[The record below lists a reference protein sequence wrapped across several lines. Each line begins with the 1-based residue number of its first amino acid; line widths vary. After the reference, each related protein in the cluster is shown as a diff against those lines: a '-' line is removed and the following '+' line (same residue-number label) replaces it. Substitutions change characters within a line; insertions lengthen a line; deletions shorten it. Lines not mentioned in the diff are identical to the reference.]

1 MSTGDLRSAAWNA
14 RRGRSDAGLPIDP
27 ATGLAERRAGQVYM
41 VPHNQWG
48 APAGW
53 MGGDEYEDK
62 YNTGWTW
69 QQILAASA
77 PWIAGGIGALAG
89 AGGASSAIPSVS
101 ATGGIP
107 AGTTFGAAAAPTVAG
122 GTTAAATAAGAAK
135 GAAGMAGFGLK
146 DALQFGPLI
155 ASLFKGGGNEEPPQ
169 NAAMN
174 ELIGLQTQ
182 RMKQADPLYQA
193 ILQMAMAL
201 APKYA
206 RSTMAPPPTGAAPSA
221 DRAVPRAR

>member
-89 AGGASSAIPSVS
+89 GGGASA
-101 ATGGIP
+101 A
-107 AGTTFGAAAAPTVAG
+107 AGTLPSTSYAGSVAAPAATAG
-122 GTTAAATAAGAAK
+122 NMAGTTAAATAAGAAK
-135 GAAGMAGFGLK
+135 GAGMAFGYK

-206 RSTMAPPPTGAAPSA
+206 RSTMAPPTGAAPSA